1 MGTGCS
7 KEVVGTSRGRRGPSL
22 RSFCSGGCSYS
33 LDHDDDPRQRKQNG
47 RTEPGGDQ
55 TMRESDKIK
64 KEGFLKGE
72 GLGTIQVSSVSSNV
86 EFSGWIHEAATSDQS
101 VAGNCSI
108 TADHIG
114 ISLNR
119 PTSLGSSEAYSLLSS
134 SRPISD
140 PTAVFH
146 ASTCLDDLGSHSNV
160 LGDGNLCAPG
170 LRWLNS
176 SNGFH
181 RIDSSSDDL
190 QLHPSAKIVQ
200 QLDHVMPSFDNI
212 TTHSSVTMPELAVN
226 GPSLESYSG
235 TAQDESVHACRRAGT
250 TESLQTGMQFG
261 RTLSVG
267 RFRDRVLQR
276 NVSSVVPFDHMEDDD
291 AVGDVSQGTVPDL
304 YDLTSE
310 VVQQNAEIPHM
321 SSSHDFGGS
330 SIRPSNGSH
339 QLDVGNQQLID
350 ATDDNPSSHR
360 MTFLERRQRVRSQVR
375 ALHRLGSRFENLVG
389 HDRSCILSGQHRRGR
404 CLCRANIRPDSTEG
418 DTNTRASIS
427 RIVMLAEALFDV
439 LDEIHQQSVVLSSW
453 PSVSSLGSVPA
464 PKEVVEH
471 LPVKVYTNSGLKN
484 EEAAQCYICL
494 VEYDEGDCL
503 RILPCHHMFHQ
514 SCVDKWLKE
523 VHRVCPLC
531 RGNICTSD
539 SLPLETVG

>member
-7 KEVVGTSRGRRGPSL
+7 KEVVGTSRGTRGPSL

-33 LDHDDDPRQRKQNG
+33 LDHDDDPRQELLSEVTLEKYLFLDEFFDAWSHAYG
-47 RTEPGGDQ
+47 MKYE
-55 TMRESDKIK
+55 K
-64 KEGFLKGE
+64 KEGFIKGE
-72 GLGTIQVSSVSSNV
+72 ALGTIQVSSVSSNV
-86 EFSGWIHEAATSDQS
+86 EFNGWIHETASSDPS
-101 VAGNCSI
+101 AAGNCSI
-108 TADHIG
+108 SADQIG

-119 PTSLGSSEAYSLLSS
+119 PTSLGSSQAYSLLSS
-134 SRPISD
+134 SRPTSD
-140 PTAVFH
+140 STAVFH
-146 ASTCLDDLGSHSNV
+146 ESTCLDNLGSNSNA
-160 LGDGNLCAPG
+160 LRDGNQCTPG
-170 LRWLNS
+170 LRWINS

-181 RIDSSSDDL
+181 RIDSSSDEL
-190 QLHPSAKIVQ
+190 QLHPSAKLVQ
-200 QLDHVMPSFDNI
+200 QLDHVMPSFENI
-212 TTHSSVTMPELAVN
+212 TTHSSVTMRELAVN
-226 GPSLESYSG
+226 GPSLESCSG
-235 TAQDESVHACRRAGT
+235 TAQDESMHACRRAGT
-250 TESLQTGMQFG
+250 TDSLQTGMQFS
-261 RTLSVG
+261 RALSVG

-276 NVSSVVPFDHMEDDD
+276 SDT
-291 AVGDVSQGTVPDL
+291 VGDVTQGNVPDL

-339 QLDVGNQQLID
+339 QLDVGNQQLVD
-350 ATDDNPSSHR
+350 VTDDNPSSHR

-404 CLCRANIRPDSTEG
+404 CLCRANIRPDNTEG

-471 LPVKVYTNSGLKN
+471 LPVKVYTKSSLKN